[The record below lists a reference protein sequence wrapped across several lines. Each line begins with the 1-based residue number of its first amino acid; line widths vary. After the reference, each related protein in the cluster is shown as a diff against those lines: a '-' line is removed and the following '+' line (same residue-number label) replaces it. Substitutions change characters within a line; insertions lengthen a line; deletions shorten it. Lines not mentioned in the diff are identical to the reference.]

1 MFNASEEDNMFED
14 AELGHAVDK
23 ATFDARVP
31 ELRSAL
37 LEAQFAL
44 KDQKKFPVVL
54 LVGGVEGGGRGETVN
69 ALSSWL
75 DPRHVEVNGL
85 GEPSDEELERPR
97 MWRFWRALP
106 PKGKIGV
113 FFGSWY
119 TYPILQAALSDR
131 RVRWAKLDK
140 RIEEIVRF
148 ERMLAEEG
156 VLVLKF
162 WFHLAKDAQR
172 RRIKE
177 LKKDPH
183 TRWRVTG
190 VDEAYFARYDQF
202 REVSER
208 TLRHTSTAL
217 APWLVVEG
225 VDRRYRELFVAE
237 ELLRAVKARLAAPP
251 VADRTPTRPG
261 NAPEV
266 DGARTLL
273 SELDLT
279 KKIAKGKYGKDL
291 EKWQGQLAMLTRH
304 KRFRDR
310 SVVIVFEGND
320 AAGKGGTIRRVTGAV
335 DARLVRVVPIAAPTD
350 EEKAHPYLW
359 RFWRRL
365 PRHGHITIFDRS
377 WYGRVLVER
386 VEGFCSP
393 YDWER
398 AYSEICDFED
408 EMSGHG
414 TVVAKF
420 WLAVS
425 KDEQLRRFKEREQ
438 VSFKTFK
445 ITEED
450 WRNRKKWAAYSD
462 AVCDMVARTSTARA
476 PWTMVE
482 ANDKYHARIKVLKTL
497 CGQLETAL
505 G

>member
-1 MFNASEEDNMFED
+1 MFED

-31 ELRSAL
+31 TLRSEL
-37 LEAQFAL
+37 LQAQFAL
-44 KDQKKFPVVL
+44 KDRRAFPVIV
-54 LVGGVEGGGRGETVN
+54 LVGGVEGAGRGETVN
-69 ALSSWL
+69 ALTSWL

-85 GEPSDEELERPR
+85 GNPSDEELERPR
-97 MWRFWRALP
+97 YWRFWRALP

-119 TYPILQAALSDR
+119 TYPILRASLGKGP
-131 RVRWAKLDK
+131 VRWSKLDK
-140 RIEEIVRF
+140 RIDEIVRF

-156 VLVLKF
+156 ALVLKF
-162 WFHLAKDAQR
+162 WFHLARDAQR
-172 RRIKE
+172 RRIRE

-190 VDEAYFARYDQF
+190 VDEDYFKHYARF

-208 TLRHTSTAL
+208 TLRHTSTAM

-225 VDRRYRELFVAE
+225 ADRRYRELFVAE
-237 ELLRAVKARLAAPP
+237 EVLRALKVRLDAPKVANPTPARPS
-251 VADRTPTRPG
+251 D
-261 NAPEV
+261 APEV
-266 DGARTLL
+266 DARRTLL

-279 KKIAKGKYGKDL
+279 RKLPRARYGKEL

-304 KRFRDR
+304 KRFREH
-310 SVVIVFEGND
+310 SVVVVFEGND
-320 AAGKGGTIRRVTGAV
+320 AAGKGGTIRRVTSAV
-335 DARLVRVVPIAAPTD
+335 DARMVRVVPIAAPTD

-359 RFWRRL
+359 RFWRQL
-365 PRHGHITIFDRS
+365 PRHAHITIFDRS

-398 AYSEICDFED
+398 AYGEINDFE
-408 EMSGHG
+408 EEISGHG
-414 TVVAKF
+414 TVMAKF
-420 WLAVS
+420 WLAIS
-425 KDEQLRRFKEREQ
+425 KEEQLRRFKEREQ

-462 AVCDMVARTSTARA
+462 AVCDMVARTSSARA
-476 PWTMVE
+476 PWTLVE
-482 ANDKYHARIKVLKTL
+482 ANDKYHARVKVLKTL
-497 CGQLETAL
+497 CARLETAL

>member
-1 MFNASEEDNMFED
+1 MFED

-31 ELRSAL
+31 ALRSAL
-37 LEAQFAL
+37 LEAQFELMDRKA
-44 KDQKKFPVVL
+44 FPVVL

-69 ALSSWL
+69 ALTSWL
-75 DPRHVEVNGL
+75 DPRPVEVNGL
-85 GEPSDEELERPR
+85 GDPSDEELERPR

-119 TYPILQAALSDR
+119 TYPILQASLGKGP
-131 RVRWAKLDK
+131 VRWPRLDK

-148 ERMLAEEG
+148 ERMLYEEG
-156 VLVLKF
+156 ALVLKF
-162 WFHLAKDAQR
+162 WFHLSKDAQR
-172 RRIKE
+172 KRIRE
-177 LKKDPH
+177 LKKDPR
-183 TRWRVTG
+183 TRWRLTG
-190 VDEAYFARYDQF
+190 IDEDYFSRYDRF

-217 APWLVVEG
+217 APWQVVEG

-237 ELLRAVKARLAAPP
+237 ELLRAVRGRLDTPRAADPLPAR
-251 VADRTPTRPG
+251 VSS
-261 NAPEV
+261 APEV
-266 DGARTLL
+266 DAKRTLL
-273 SELDLT
+273 TELDLT
-279 KKIAKGKYGKDL
+279 KKIPKARYEKAL
-291 EKWQGQLAMLTRH
+291 EKWQRDLVMLTRH
-304 KRFRDR
+304 KRFRER
-310 SVVIVFEGND
+310 SMVLVFEGND
-320 AAGKGGTIRRVTGAV
+320 AAGKGGTIRRVTGAI
-335 DARLVRVVPIAAPTD
+335 DARFVRVVPVAAPTD
-350 EEKAHPYLW
+350 EERAHPYLW
-359 RFWRRL
+359 RFWRQL
-365 PRHGHITIFDRS
+365 PRRGHITIFDRS

-398 AYSEICDFED
+398 AYSEITDFEG
-408 EMSGHG
+408 EMTRHG

-425 KDEQLRRFKEREQ
+425 KAEQLRRFKEREQ
-438 VSFKTFK
+438 VSFKSFK
-445 ITEED
+445 ITDED

-462 AVCDMVARTSTARA
+462 AVCDMVARTSTTGA
-476 PWTMVE
+476 PWTLVE

-497 CGQLETAL
+497 VGSLEEAL

>member
-1 MFNASEEDNMFED
+1 MFED
-14 AELGHAVDK
+14 AELGHSVDK

-31 ELRSAL
+31 ALRSAL
-37 LEAQFAL
+37 LEAQFEL
-44 KDQKKFPVVL
+44 KDRKAFPVVL

-69 ALSSWL
+69 ALTSWL

-85 GEPSDEELERPR
+85 GDPSDEELERPR
-97 MWRFWRALP
+97 LWRFWRALP
-106 PKGKIGV
+106 PKGKVGV

-119 TYPILQAALSDR
+119 TYPILRAALTKGK
-131 RVRWAKLDK
+131 VRWARLDE
-140 RIEEIVRF
+140 RIDEIVRF

-156 VLVLKF
+156 ALVLKF
-162 WFHLAKDAQR
+162 WFHLSKDAQR
-172 RRIKE
+172 KRIKE
-177 LKKDPH
+177 FKKDPA

-190 VDEAYFARYDQF
+190 IDEDYFSQYNRF
-202 REVSER
+202 RDVSER
-208 TLRHTSTAL
+208 VLRHTSTAL

-237 ELLRAVKARLAAPP
+237 ELLRALRSRLDTPRAADP
-251 VADRTPTRPG
+251 VPTR
-261 NAPEV
+261 ASTSPEV
-266 DGARTLL
+266 DAKRTLL
-273 SELDLT
+273 TELDLT
-279 KKIAKGKYGKDL
+279 KKVPKARYDKEL
-291 EKWQGQLAMLTRH
+291 EKWQGQLALLTRH
-304 KRFRDR
+304 KRFRER
-310 SVVIVFEGND
+310 SMVVVFEGND
-320 AAGKGGTIRRVTGAV
+320 AAGKGGTIRRFTGAV
-335 DARLVRVVPIAAPTD
+335 DARYVRVVPVAAPTD

-359 RFWRRL
+359 RFWRQL
-365 PRHGHITIFDRS
+365 PRRGHITVFDRS

-398 AYSEICDFED
+398 AYSEITDFE
-408 EMSGHG
+408 EELTGHG

-438 VSFKTFK
+438 VSFKSFK
-445 ITEED
+445 ITDED

-476 PWTMVE
+476 PWTLVE

-497 CGQLETAL
+497 VGSLEEAL

>member
-1 MFNASEEDNMFED
+1 MFED
-14 AELGHAVDK
+14 AELGHAIDK
-23 ATFDARVP
+23 ATYDARVP
-31 ELRSAL
+31 DLRSAL

-44 KDQKKFPVVL
+44 KDQRKFPVIL

-69 ALSSWL
+69 ALTSWL

-85 GEPSDEELERPR
+85 GDPSDEELERPR

-119 TYPILQAALSDR
+119 TYPILQAALAKGK
-131 RVRWAKLDK
+131 VRWAKLDK
-140 RIEEIVRF
+140 RIDEIVRF
-148 ERMLAEEG
+148 EHMLSQEG
-156 VLVLKF
+156 ALVLKF
-162 WFHLAKDAQR
+162 WFHLTKDAQR

-190 VDEAYFARYDQF
+190 IDEDYFARYDRF

-208 TLRHTSTAL
+208 TLRLTSSAL

-225 VDRRYRELFVAE
+225 VDRRYRELYVAE
-237 ELLRAVKARLAAPP
+237 ELLRALHARLEAPP
-251 VADRTPTRPG
+251 GSDPTPARPS

-266 DGARTLL
+266 DAKRTLL
-273 SELDLT
+273 SQLDLT
-279 KKIAKGKYGKDL
+279 KKLTKKKYENEL
-291 EKWQGQLAMLTRH
+291 EKWQGKLALLTRH
-304 KRFRDR
+304 QRFRER
-310 SVVIVFEGND
+310 SVVVVFEGND

-335 DARLVRVVPIAAPTD
+335 DARTVRVVPIAAPTD

-359 RFWRRL
+359 RFWRNL
-365 PRHGHITIFDRS
+365 PRQGNITIFDRS

-386 VEGFCSP
+386 VEGYCSP

-398 AYSEICDFED
+398 GYSEICDFEE
-408 EMSGHG
+408 EMTAHG

-425 KDEQLRRFKEREQ
+425 KTEQLRRFKEREQ
-438 VSFKTFK
+438 VSFKSFK

-450 WRNRKKWAAYSD
+450 WRNRKKWAPYSD

-476 PWTMVE
+476 PWTLVE

-497 CGQLETAL
+497 VGSLEKAL

>member
-1 MFNASEEDNMFED
+1 MFED
-14 AELGHAVDK
+14 AELGHAIDK

-31 ELRSAL
+31 TLRSDL
-37 LEAQFAL
+37 LDAQFAL
-44 KDQKKFPVVL
+44 KDSRAFPVVL
-54 LVGGVEGGGRGETVN
+54 LVGGVEGSGRGETVN
-69 ALSSWL
+69 ALTSWL

-85 GEPSDEELERPR
+85 GDPSDEELERPR

-119 TYPILQAALSDR
+119 TYPILQASLAKGK
-131 RVRWAKLDK
+131 VRWAKLDK
-140 RIEEIVRF
+140 RIDEIVRF
-148 ERMLAEEG
+148 ERMLSEEG
-156 VLVLKF
+156 ALVLKF
-162 WFHLAKDAQR
+162 WFHLSKNAQHK
-172 RRIKE
+172 RIKE

-183 TRWRVTG
+183 TRWRVSG
-190 VDEAYFARYDQF
+190 IDEDYFDRYDRF

-237 ELLRAVKARLAAPP
+237 ELLRAMKARLAAPK
-251 VADRTPTRPG
+251 VARPTPARSSD
-261 NAPEV
+261 APEV
-266 DGARTLL
+266 DSRRTLL
-273 SELDLT
+273 SELDL
-279 KKIAKGKYGKDL
+279 KKKLPKPRYEKEL
-291 EKWQGQLAMLTRH
+291 EKWQGQLAMLTRQ

-320 AAGKGGTIRRVTGAV
+320 AAGKGGTIRRVTSAV
-335 DARLVRVVPIAAPTD
+335 DARIVRVVPIAAPTD

-359 RFWRRL
+359 RFWRQL
-365 PRHGHITIFDRS
+365 PRHGNMTIFDRS

-386 VEGFCSP
+386 VEGFCTP

-398 AYSEICDFED
+398 AYGEINDFED
-408 EMSGHG
+408 DMFGHG

-420 WLAVS
+420 WLAIS
-425 KDEQLRRFKEREQ
+425 KEEQLRRFKEREE
-438 VSFKTFK
+438 VSFKAFK

-450 WRNRKKWAAYSD
+450 WRNRKKWDAYGD
-462 AVCDMVARTSTARA
+462 AVCDMVARTSSARA

-482 ANDKYHARIKVLKTL
+482 ANDKYHARVKVLKTL
-497 CGQLETAL
+497 CQRLEAVL
-505 G
+505 EK

>member
-1 MFNASEEDNMFED
+1 MFED
-14 AELGHAVDK
+14 AELGHTVDK

-31 ELRSAL
+31 ALRAEL

-44 KDQKKFPVVL
+44 KDLKNFPVVL
-54 LVGGVEGGGRGETVN
+54 LAGGVEGGGRGETVN
-69 ALSSWL
+69 ALTSWL

-85 GEPSDEELERPR
+85 GDPSDEELERPR

-106 PKGKIGV
+106 PKGKIGI

-119 TYPILQAALSDR
+119 TYPILWAALSR
-131 RVRWAKLDK
+131 RGVRWAKLDK
-140 RIEEIVRF
+140 RIAEIVRF
-148 ERMLAEEG
+148 ERMLSEEG
-156 VLVLKF
+156 ALVLKF
-162 WFHLAKDAQR
+162 WFHLSEDAQR

-177 LKKDPH
+177 LKKDPR

-190 VDEAYFARYDQF
+190 IDEDYFARYDRF

-237 ELLRAVKARLAAPP
+237 ELLRALRTRLSAPP
-251 VADRTPTRPG
+251 TLGPTPVRPA

-266 DGARTLL
+266 DGKRTLL

-279 KKIAKGKYGKDL
+279 KKLSKGKYDKEL
-291 EKWQGQLAMLTRH
+291 EKWQGQLALLTRH
-304 KRFRDR
+304 KGFRER
-310 SVVIVFEGND
+310 SVVVVFEGND

-335 DARLVRVVPIAAPTD
+335 DARTVRVVSIAAPTD

-359 RFWRRL
+359 RFWRHL
-365 PRHGHITIFDRS
+365 PRRGQITIFDRS

-386 VEGFCSP
+386 VEGYCST

-398 AYSEICDFED
+398 AYSEITDFEG
-408 EMSGHG
+408 EMCGHG
-414 TVVAKF
+414 TVVVKF

-425 KDEQLRRFKEREQ
+425 KQEQLRRFKEREQ
-438 VSFKTFK
+438 VTFKSFK

-450 WRNRKKWAAYSD
+450 WRNRKKWAAYSG

-476 PWTMVE
+476 PWTLVE

-497 CGQLETAL
+497 CGQLEQAL
-505 G
+505 GS

>member
-1 MFNASEEDNMFED
+1 VFED
-14 AELGHAVDK
+14 AELGHTVDK
-23 ATFDARVP
+23 GAFDARVP
-31 ELRSAL
+31 ELRAAL
-37 LEAQFAL
+37 LQAQFAL
-44 KDQKKFPVVL
+44 KDRKEFPVVL

-69 ALSSWL
+69 ALTSWL

-85 GEPSDEELERPR
+85 GEPSDEEMERPR

-106 PKGKIGV
+106 PAGKIGV

-119 TYPILQAALSDR
+119 TYPILQAAMGKGR
-131 RVRWAKLDK
+131 TRWAKLDK
-140 RIEEIVRF
+140 RIDEIVRF

-156 VLVLKF
+156 ALVLKF
-162 WFHLAKDAQR
+162 WFHLSKDAQR

-177 LKKDPH
+177 LKKDPL

-190 VDEAYFARYDQF
+190 IDEKYFARYDRF

-208 TLRHTSTAL
+208 TLRHTSAAL

-237 ELLRAVKARLAAPP
+237 ELLRAMNARLEAPRGVDP
-251 VADRTPTRPG
+251 
-261 NAPEV
+261 APARAVSAKVV
-266 DGARTLL
+266 DQRRTLL

-279 KKIAKGKYGKDL
+279 KQLSKPKYETEL
-291 EKWQGQLAMLTRH
+291 EKWQGKLALLTRH
-304 KRFRDR
+304 KKFRER

-335 DARLVRVVPIAAPTD
+335 DARMIRVVPIAAPTD

-359 RFWRRL
+359 RFWRQL
-365 PRHGHITIFDRS
+365 PRHGHITVFDRS

-386 VEGFCSP
+386 VEGFASP

-398 AYSEICDFED
+398 AYGEINDFE
-408 EMSGHG
+408 EELTGHG
-414 TVVAKF
+414 TVLAKF
-420 WLAVS
+420 WLAIS
-425 KDEQLRRFKEREQ
+425 KEEQLKRFKERET

-445 ITEED
+445 IIDED
-450 WRNRKKWAAYSD
+450 WRNRKKWSAYSD
-462 AVCDMVARTSTARA
+462 AVCDMVARTSSARA
-476 PWTMVE
+476 PWTLVE
-482 ANDKYHARIKVLKTL
+482 ANDKHHARVKVLRTL
-497 CGQLETAL
+497 VELVERAL